1 VRKFEID
8 IGGVD
13 HRPVNRPAI
22 YRTEIVVY
30 KSAEEAPQ
38 GGRSS
43 EDWQAMKSWN
53 TSIVDQFD
61 GPDGH
66 HAQRS
71 VSSATL
77 FADK

>member
-1 VRKFEID
+1 VRKFEIQ
-8 IGGVD
+8 IGGAD
-13 HRPVNRPAI
+13 HKPVNRPAI
-22 YRTEIVVY
+22 YRTEMLVY

-53 TSIVDQFD
+53 TGTVDQFD
-61 GPDGH
+61 GPDGY

-71 VSSATL
+71 VSSTTL
-77 FADK
+77 FAGK